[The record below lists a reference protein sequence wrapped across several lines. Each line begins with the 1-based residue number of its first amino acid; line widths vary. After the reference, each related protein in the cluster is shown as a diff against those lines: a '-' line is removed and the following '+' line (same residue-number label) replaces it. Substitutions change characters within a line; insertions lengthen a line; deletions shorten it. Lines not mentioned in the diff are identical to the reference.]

1 MLGQVLISI
10 SAQVMM
16 TVAVLCV
23 GNEER
28 DVPEL
33 PCLPS
38 SQVQLARDGKGMQ
51 KFEITVTMFLTELRA
66 DQKIPE
72 FCTNL
77 RAGPK
82 RRGGIGSTPKE
93 AYRSINLRVSHETM

>member
-1 MLGQVLISI
+1 MSTAVRWEGNRSMLGQVLISI

-38 SQVQLARDGKGMQ
+38 SQVQLVSSFCRCNSQGRRIIAP
-51 KFEITVTMFLTELRA
+51 VTAQYQFHPAHLSAASRYL
-66 DQKIPE
+66 P
-72 FCTNL
+72 
-77 RAGPK
+77 
-82 RRGGIGSTPKE
+82 GGSAEVGLSPP
-93 AYRSINLRVSHETM
+93 